1 MHDKWMRIL
10 SVPVLA
16 LPIVFPA
23 GVASAQS
30 YDLIQ
35 AAREE
40 GQLNTIALP
49 HDWCGYGEVI
59 ARFKEKYGIEVNELR
74 PDASSAEQL
83 EAVRKSPETP
93 EAETPDVIDI
103 GFSFAPVAQQEG
115 LLAAFKVGTWDT
127 IPDELKDPEGY
138 WVADYYGVIAFSI
151 NTDKVETLPV
161 NWQALLGDEYKGMVA
176 LSGDPRR
183 SAQAARSVYAAGLS
197 TDVVGGEEIGAAGLQ
212 FFADLNAAGNFVP
225 QAGSRETLLDGTT
238 PIVIGW
244 DYAGVADRDSVEEG
258 GPEIKVVVPENGVV
272 ARPFVQAISVNAPHP
287 SAAKLW
293 MEFLYSDDGQR
304 AWLEGGCHPI
314 RFPDLVKDDKI
325 PASVAEKLPPA
336 EAYEN
341 VVFPSLEDL
350 GLANRVIADQWDE
363 TVGAEIN

>member
-10 SVPVLA
+10 SVSVLSVPLVLSA
-16 LPIVFPA
+16 SA
-23 GVASAQS
+23 ASAQS
-30 YDLIQ
+30 YELIE

-49 HDWCGYGEVI
+49 HDWCGYGDVI
-59 ARFKEKYGIEVNELR
+59 ALFKEKYGIEVNETR
-74 PDASSAEQL
+74 PEASSAEQL
-83 EAVRKSPETP
+83 EAIRNT
-93 EAETPDVIDI
+93 AENDADAPDVIDI

-127 IPDELKDPEGY
+127 IPDDMKDPEGF
-138 WVADYYGVIAFSI
+138 WIADYYGVIAFAV
-151 NTDKVETLPV
+151 NTDKVNTLPV
-161 NWQALLGDEYKGMVA
+161 NWQALLSEEYKGMVA

-183 SAQAARSVYAAGLS
+183 SAQAARSVFAAGLS
-197 TDVVGGEEIGAAGLQ
+197 TEAVGGEAVGAAGLQ
-212 FFADLNAAGNFVP
+212 FFADLNAAGNFIP
-225 QAGSRETLLDGTT
+225 QSGTRDSLIDGTT

-244 DYAGVADRDSVEEG
+244 DYAALADRDSVEEG
-258 GPEIKVVVPENGVV
+258 GPKIEVIVPENGVV

-287 SAAKLW
+287 NAAKLW

-304 AWLEGGCHPI
+304 TWLAGGCHPI
-314 RFPDLVKDDKI
+314 RFPDLVKYDKV
-325 PASVAEKLPPA
+325 PASFAEKLPPA
-336 EAYEN
+336 EAYQN